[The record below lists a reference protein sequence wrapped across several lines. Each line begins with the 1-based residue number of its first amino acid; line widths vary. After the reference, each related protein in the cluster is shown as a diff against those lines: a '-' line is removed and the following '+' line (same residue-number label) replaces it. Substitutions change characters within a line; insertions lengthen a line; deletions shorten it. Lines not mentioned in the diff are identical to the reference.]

1 MTDVNREIR
10 LVSRPQGFPRPEDFE
25 LAETPVPEPAE
36 GEILVRNAFMSVD
49 PYMRGR
55 MNDVKSYVP
64 PFQIGEAL
72 QGGVVG
78 EVVASHADGIAV
90 GDWVSHMLGW
100 REWAVVEA
108 RGAQPIDVAAAPP
121 EAYLG
126 VLGITGLTA
135 YVGLF
140 DIGRLADGETV
151 FVSGAAGAVGSIAG
165 QIAKAKGCT
174 VIGSAGSPEKVAW
187 LREIGFDHAFDYKTA
202 DLRTEL
208 AEAAPRGIELYFDN
222 VGGDQLQAAL
232 GALRPHGRVVACGM
246 ISRYN
251 DEQPTPGPTNL
262 PLVVGK
268 RLRLQGF
275 IVSDHMDRRP
285 AFLAELGGWLRD
297 GTVVSRETVADGIEN
312 APGAFIGLLR
322 GENLGKMLVRIE
334 PAPNS

>member
-1 MTDVNREIR
+1 MADVNREIR
-10 LVSRPQGFPRPEDFE
+10 LVARPQGFPRPEDFE
-25 LAETPVPEPAE
+25 LAETPLPEPGE

-72 QGGVVG
+72 TGGAAG
-78 EVVASHADGIAV
+78 EVVASRAEGIAE
-90 GDWVSHMLGW
+90 GDWVSHMHGW

-108 RGAQPIDVAAAPP
+108 RGAQKIDVAVAPP

-135 YVGLF
+135 YIGLF
-140 DIGRLADGETV
+140 DIGQLTDGETV
-151 FVSGAAGAVGSIAG
+151 FVSGAAGAVGSVVG

-174 VIGSAGSPEKVAW
+174 MIGSAGSPEKVAW
-187 LREIGFDHAFDYKTA
+187 LRELGFDHAFDYKTA
-202 DLRTEL
+202 DLRAEL
-208 AEAAPRGIELYFDN
+208 TEAAPRGLELYFDN
-222 VGGDQLQAAL
+222 VGGDHLQAAL
-232 GALRPHGRVVACGM
+232 AALRPHGRVVACGM

-251 DEQPTPGPTNL
+251 DERPAPGPTNL
-262 PLVVGK
+262 PLIVGK

-275 IVSDHMDRRP
+275 IVSDHLDRRP
-285 AFLAELGGWLRD
+285 AFLAEMGGWLRD
-297 GTVVSRETVADGIEN
+297 GTVVSRETVTDGIER

-322 GENLGKMLVRIE
+322 GENLGKMLVRIG
-334 PAPNS
+334 PAPRS